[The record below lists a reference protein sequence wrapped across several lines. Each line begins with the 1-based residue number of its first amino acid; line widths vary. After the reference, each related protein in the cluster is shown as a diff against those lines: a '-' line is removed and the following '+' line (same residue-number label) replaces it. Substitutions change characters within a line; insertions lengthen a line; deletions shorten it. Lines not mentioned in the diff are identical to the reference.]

1 MASGPFYILLMS
13 EGLTK
18 SDGHNGYQ
26 ALLSSSP
33 TAIRTK
39 SVIDDKQQETR
50 ERVEMDFSITAL
62 LIEMNFSE
70 YNIMKW
76 VEMDFSMTTQEPV
89 ELV

>member
-18 SDGHNGYQ
+18 RDGHNRYK

-33 TAIRTK
+33 TAIRIK

-62 LIEMNFSE
+62 LIEMNFSK

-76 VEMDFSMTTQEPV
+76 VEMDFSMTMQEPV